1 MSKNIKM
8 GNLAGF
14 RTPSWMLQ
22 EVKSKHWKVSKLE
35 MFLSY
40 IGMT

>member
-8 GNLAGF
+8 GSLAGF
-14 RTPSWMLQ
+14 RTP